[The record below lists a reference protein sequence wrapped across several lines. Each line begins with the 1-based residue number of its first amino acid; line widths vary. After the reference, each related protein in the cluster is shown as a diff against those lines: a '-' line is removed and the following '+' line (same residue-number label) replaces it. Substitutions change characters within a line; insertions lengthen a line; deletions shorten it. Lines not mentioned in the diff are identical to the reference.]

1 MLAPPLF
8 ARKRG
13 SERKVF
19 PQQRV
24 VVECSSSSTCSRG
37 IRTFG
42 GGEGGGTKDD
52 SSKRWKPF
60 ASNASSSSK
69 STSSFRGGF
78 RPKLSTETTTTKR
91 RALSCTS
98 FPSFAASGASRSVN
112 SNNNNTNEKRGIE
125 TTQRKET
132 DEKKNTKK
140 KTKKKTKRPPEGERR
155 FNNEGV
161 INIRAEEILEKR
173 RLERQRT
180 PLSEARELHVL
191 ATTTTTNNRK
201 KTKKTK
207 KETMTMNH
215 RDYTPEIEREA
226 KLLGVSPH
234 LIRGR
239 RYYAALPPGS
249 KKVIPREVWD
259 ICERLSGRGFK
270 AYIVGGAV
278 RDLLQGAKPRD
289 FDVMTD
295 AKYADI
301 QHVFGWKRVR
311 VVGRRFK
318 VAHVRTFKPTH
329 GRPYVEVSSCTEGDE
344 KSEEDAE
351 TDGGGG
357 NDDDDD
363 SDDDDIDPS
372 WQSSPRMYLRKDA
385 RKRDFTV
392 NGMAYEL
399 LRNLL
404 HDYVD
409 GYGDLRDNIV
419 RSIGKPH
426 VAFKDDPARILRAI
440 RVSAKRNMEPT
451 KEVRATMRAYAPLL
465 NELNRERKMLET
477 RACLARGYSK
487 IGMKMLWMSSTLD
500 VLMPTVA
507 RFIKERGGR
516 KRTMLE
522 FQKTGFEHVL
532 DAKSWDEEKEDFR
545 TIFMNKD
552 DVADDVSKKRV
563 PSGVTAGGLFKLL
576 ENFDKYVGKDVKL
589 TEEGVS
595 AEFLIATLATP
606 IALYYSGLKTVPKY
620 STRKRQVE
628 VPTKKKSS
636 RGGRGGGGTGGKK
649 TKTVTEVNPAWLR
662 WTAACERVLR
672 ELSEVDGLMLSSGR
686 RSNNQ
691 GGRTYQ
697 IMTKS
702 FMNSSSSSSSSASI
716 ESDDDEEKDDDFE
729 DEDLIDYEDELGGK
743 KYEESQAS
751 LVKIVYETFGVPET
765 EFDEDSFKV
774 FVNDDDD
781 K

>member
-1 MLAPPLF
+1 MTTNRAFL
-8 ARKRG
+8 
-13 SERKVF
+13 
-19 PQQRV
+19 
-24 VVECSSSSTCSRG
+24 SSS
-37 IRTFG
+37 
-42 GGEGGGTKDD
+42 
-52 SSKRWKPF
+52 
-60 ASNASSSSK
+60 
-69 STSSFRGGF
+69 
-78 RPKLSTETTTTKR
+78 
-91 RALSCTS
+91 S
-98 FPSFAASGASRSVN
+98 FPSFAASGASSIIN
-112 SNNNNTNEKRGIE
+112 ENINNINNEKRAIE
-125 TTQRKET
+125 TYRKET
-132 DEKKNTKK
+132 DEKKKTK
-140 KTKKKTKRPPEGERR
+140 KTKKKKIPPDERSYK
-155 FNNEGV
+155 GV
-161 INIRAEEILEKR
+161 NVRAEEILEKR

-191 ATTTTTNNRK
+191 ATTTNRK
-201 KTKKTK
+201 KKKK
-207 KETMTMNH
+207 KETMMENH
-215 RDYTPEIEREA
+215 QDYTPQIEREA

-295 AKYADI
+295 AKYEDI

-344 KSEEDAE
+344 KSEEDV
-351 TDGGGG
+351 DGGGG
-357 NDDDDD
+357 GKD
-363 SDDDDIDPS
+363 DDDDIDPS

-409 GYGDLRDNIV
+409 GYEDLRDNIV

-507 RFIKERGGR
+507 RFIKERGGK

-532 DAKSWDEEKEDFR
+532 DEKSWDEEKEDFR
-545 TIFMNKD
+545 TIFMNSA

-576 ENFDKYVGKDVKL
+576 ENFDEYVGKDVKL

-628 VPTKKKSS
+628 VPTKKKFS
-636 RGGRGGGGTGGKK
+636 RGGGGGGTGGKK

-765 EFDEDSFKV
+765 EFDEDRFKV
-774 FVNDDDD
+774 FVDADD

>member
-1 MLAPPLF
+1 MTTNRRAFL
-8 ARKRG
+8 
-13 SERKVF
+13 
-19 PQQRV
+19 
-24 VVECSSSSTCSRG
+24 SSS
-37 IRTFG
+37 
-42 GGEGGGTKDD
+42 
-52 SSKRWKPF
+52 
-60 ASNASSSSK
+60 
-69 STSSFRGGF
+69 
-78 RPKLSTETTTTKR
+78 
-91 RALSCTS
+91 S
-98 FPSFAASGASRSVN
+98 FPSFAASGASSIIN
-112 SNNNNTNEKRGIE
+112 ENINNINNEKRAIE
-125 TTQRKET
+125 TYRKET
-132 DEKKNTKK
+132 DEKKKKK
-140 KTKKKTKRPPEGERR
+140 KTKKKEIPPDERSYK
-155 FNNEGV
+155 GV
-161 INIRAEEILEKR
+161 NVRAEEILEKR

-191 ATTTTTNNRK
+191 ATTTNRK
-201 KTKKTK
+201 KKKK

-215 RDYTPEIEREA
+215 QDYTPQIEREA

-344 KSEEDAE
+344 KSEEDV
-351 TDGGGG
+351 DGGGG
-357 NDDDDD
+357 GKD
-363 SDDDDIDPS
+363 DDDDIDPS

-409 GYGDLRDNIV
+409 GYEDLRDNIV

-507 RFIKERGGR
+507 RFIKERGGK

-532 DAKSWDEEKEDFR
+532 DEKSWDEEKEDFR
-545 TIFMNKD
+545 TIFMNSA

-576 ENFDKYVGKDVKL
+576 ENFDEYVGKDVKL

-636 RGGRGGGGTGGKK
+636 RGGGGGGTGGKK

-672 ELSEVDGLMLSSGR
+672 ELSEVDELMLSSGR

-702 FMNSSSSSSSSASI
+702 FMNSSSSSYSSASI

-774 FVNDDDD
+774 FVDDDD

>member
-1 MLAPPLF
+1 MTTNRRAFL
-8 ARKRG
+8 
-13 SERKVF
+13 
-19 PQQRV
+19 
-24 VVECSSSSTCSRG
+24 SSS
-37 IRTFG
+37 
-42 GGEGGGTKDD
+42 
-52 SSKRWKPF
+52 
-60 ASNASSSSK
+60 
-69 STSSFRGGF
+69 
-78 RPKLSTETTTTKR
+78 
-91 RALSCTS
+91 S
-98 FPSFAASGASRSVN
+98 FPSFAASGASSIIN
-112 SNNNNTNEKRGIE
+112 ENINNINNEKRAIE
-125 TTQRKET
+125 TYRKET
-132 DEKKNTKK
+132 DEKKKTK
-140 KTKKKTKRPPEGERR
+140 KTKKKKIPPDERSYK
-155 FNNEGV
+155 GV
-161 INIRAEEILEKR
+161 NVRAEEILEKR

-191 ATTTTTNNRK
+191 ATTTNRK
-201 KTKKTK
+201 KKKK
-207 KETMTMNH
+207 KETMMENH
-215 RDYTPEIEREA
+215 QDYTPQIEREA

-295 AKYADI
+295 AKYEDI

-344 KSEEDAE
+344 KSEEDV
-351 TDGGGG
+351 DGGGG
-357 NDDDDD
+357 GKD
-363 SDDDDIDPS
+363 DDDDIDPS

-409 GYGDLRDNIV
+409 GYEDLRDNIV

-507 RFIKERGGR
+507 RFIKERGGK

-532 DAKSWDEEKEDFR
+532 DEKSWDEEKEDFR
-545 TIFMNKD
+545 TIFMNSA

-576 ENFDKYVGKDVKL
+576 ENFDEYVGKDVKL

-628 VPTKKKSS
+628 VPTKKKFS
-636 RGGRGGGGTGGKK
+636 RGGGGGGTGGKK

-702 FMNSSSSSSSSASI
+702 FMNSSSSSYSSASI

-774 FVNDDDD
+774 FVDDDD

>member
-1 MLAPPLF
+1 M
-8 ARKRG
+8 
-13 SERKVF
+13 
-19 PQQRV
+19 
-24 VVECSSSSTCSRG
+24 
-37 IRTFG
+37 
-42 GGEGGGTKDD
+42 
-52 SSKRWKPF
+52 
-60 ASNASSSSK
+60 
-69 STSSFRGGF
+69 
-78 RPKLSTETTTTKR
+78 TTKR
-91 RALSCTS
+91 AFLSSFT
-98 FPSFAASGASRSVN
+98 FPSFAASGASSIIN
-112 SNNNNTNEKRGIE
+112 EKKNNNNEERDIE
-125 TTQRKET
+125 TYRKET
-132 DEKKNTKK
+132 DEKKKKK
-140 KTKKKTKRPPEGERR
+140 KTKKKKIPPDERSYK
-155 FNNEGV
+155 GV
-161 INIRAEEILEKR
+161 NVRAEEILEKR

-191 ATTTTTNNRK
+191 ETTRVTRARDWGTYRK
-201 KTKKTK
+201 KKKK

-215 RDYTPEIEREA
+215 QDYTPQIEREA

-344 KSEEDAE
+344 KSEEDV
-351 TDGGGG
+351 DGGGG
-357 NDDDDD
+357 GKD
-363 SDDDDIDPS
+363 DDDDIDPS

-409 GYGDLRDNIV
+409 GYEDLRDNIV

-545 TIFMNKD
+545 TIFMNSA

-636 RGGRGGGGTGGKK
+636 RGGGGGGTGGKK

-729 DEDLIDYEDELGGK
+729 DEDLIDYEDGLGGK

-774 FVNDDDD
+774 FVDDDD

>member
-1 MLAPPLF
+1 MTTNRRAFL
-8 ARKRG
+8 
-13 SERKVF
+13 
-19 PQQRV
+19 
-24 VVECSSSSTCSRG
+24 SSS
-37 IRTFG
+37 
-42 GGEGGGTKDD
+42 
-52 SSKRWKPF
+52 
-60 ASNASSSSK
+60 
-69 STSSFRGGF
+69 
-78 RPKLSTETTTTKR
+78 
-91 RALSCTS
+91 S
-98 FPSFAASGASRSVN
+98 FPSFAASGASSIIN
-112 SNNNNTNEKRGIE
+112 ENINNINNEKRAIE
-125 TTQRKET
+125 TYRKET
-132 DEKKNTKK
+132 DEKKKKK
-140 KTKKKTKRPPEGERR
+140 KTKKKKIPPDERSYK
-155 FNNEGV
+155 GV
-161 INIRAEEILEKR
+161 NVRAEEILEKR

-191 ATTTTTNNRK
+191 ATTTNRK
-201 KTKKTK
+201 KKKK
-207 KETMTMNH
+207 KETMMENH
-215 RDYTPEIEREA
+215 QDYTPQIEREA

-295 AKYADI
+295 AKYEDI

-344 KSEEDAE
+344 KSEEDV
-351 TDGGGG
+351 DGGGG
-357 NDDDDD
+357 GKDDDDD
-363 SDDDDIDPS
+363 DDDDDDIDMS

-409 GYGDLRDNIV
+409 GYEDLRDNIV

-507 RFIKERGGR
+507 RFIKERGGK

-532 DAKSWDEEKEDFR
+532 DEKSWDEEKEDFR
-545 TIFMNKD
+545 TIFMNSA

-576 ENFDKYVGKDVKL
+576 ENFDEYVGKDVKL

-636 RGGRGGGGTGGKK
+636 RGGGGGGTGGKK

-702 FMNSSSSSSSSASI
+702 FMNSSSSSYSSASI

-765 EFDEDSFKV
+765 EFDEDRFKV
-774 FVNDDDD
+774 FVDADD

>member
-1 MLAPPLF
+1 MTTNRAFL
-8 ARKRG
+8 
-13 SERKVF
+13 
-19 PQQRV
+19 
-24 VVECSSSSTCSRG
+24 SSS
-37 IRTFG
+37 
-42 GGEGGGTKDD
+42 
-52 SSKRWKPF
+52 
-60 ASNASSSSK
+60 
-69 STSSFRGGF
+69 
-78 RPKLSTETTTTKR
+78 
-91 RALSCTS
+91 S
-98 FPSFAASGASRSVN
+98 FPSFAASGASSIIN
-112 SNNNNTNEKRGIE
+112 ENINNINNEKRAIE
-125 TTQRKET
+125 TYRKET
-132 DEKKNTKK
+132 DEKKKKK
-140 KTKKKTKRPPEGERR
+140 KTKKKKIPPDERSYK
-155 FNNEGV
+155 GV
-161 INIRAEEILEKR
+161 NVRAEEILEKR

-191 ATTTTTNNRK
+191 ATTTNRK
-201 KTKKTK
+201 KKKK
-207 KETMTMNH
+207 KETMMENH
-215 RDYTPEIEREA
+215 QDYTPQIEREA

-295 AKYADI
+295 AKYEDI

-344 KSEEDAE
+344 KSEEDV
-351 TDGGGG
+351 DGGGG
-357 NDDDDD
+357 GKD
-363 SDDDDIDPS
+363 DDDDIDPS

-409 GYGDLRDNIV
+409 GYEDLRDNIV

-532 DAKSWDEEKEDFR
+532 DEKSWDEEKEDFR
-545 TIFMNKD
+545 TIFMNSA

-576 ENFDKYVGKDVKL
+576 ENFDEYVGKDVKL

-636 RGGRGGGGTGGKK
+636 RGGGGGGTGGKK

-702 FMNSSSSSSSSASI
+702 FMNSSSSSYSSASI

-774 FVNDDDD
+774 FVDDDD

>member
-1 MLAPPLF
+1 MTTNRAFL
-8 ARKRG
+8 
-13 SERKVF
+13 
-19 PQQRV
+19 
-24 VVECSSSSTCSRG
+24 SSS
-37 IRTFG
+37 
-42 GGEGGGTKDD
+42 
-52 SSKRWKPF
+52 
-60 ASNASSSSK
+60 
-69 STSSFRGGF
+69 
-78 RPKLSTETTTTKR
+78 
-91 RALSCTS
+91 S
-98 FPSFAASGASRSVN
+98 FPSFAASGASSIIN
-112 SNNNNTNEKRGIE
+112 ENINNINNEKRAIE
-125 TTQRKET
+125 TYRKET
-132 DEKKNTKK
+132 DEKKKTK
-140 KTKKKTKRPPEGERR
+140 KTKKKKIPPDERSYK
-155 FNNEGV
+155 GV
-161 INIRAEEILEKR
+161 NVRAEEILEKR

-191 ATTTTTNNRK
+191 ATTTNRK
-201 KTKKTK
+201 KKKK
-207 KETMTMNH
+207 KETMMENH
-215 RDYTPEIEREA
+215 QDYTPQIEREA

-295 AKYADI
+295 AKYEDI

-344 KSEEDAE
+344 KSEEDV
-351 TDGGGG
+351 DGGGG
-357 NDDDDD
+357 GKD
-363 SDDDDIDPS
+363 DDDDIDPS

-409 GYGDLRDNIV
+409 GYEDLRDNIV

-507 RFIKERGGR
+507 RFIKERGGK

-532 DAKSWDEEKEDFR
+532 DEKSWDEEKEDFR
-545 TIFMNKD
+545 TIFMNSA

-576 ENFDKYVGKDVKL
+576 ENFDEYVGKDVKL

-636 RGGRGGGGTGGKK
+636 RGGGGGGTGGKK

-765 EFDEDSFKV
+765 EFDEDRFKV
-774 FVNDDDD
+774 FVDADD

>member
-1 MLAPPLF
+1 M
-8 ARKRG
+8 
-13 SERKVF
+13 
-19 PQQRV
+19 
-24 VVECSSSSTCSRG
+24 
-37 IRTFG
+37 
-42 GGEGGGTKDD
+42 
-52 SSKRWKPF
+52 
-60 ASNASSSSK
+60 
-69 STSSFRGGF
+69 
-78 RPKLSTETTTTKR
+78 TTKR
-91 RALSCTS
+91 AFLSSFT
-98 FPSFAASGASRSVN
+98 FPSFAASGASSIIN
-112 SNNNNTNEKRGIE
+112 EKKNNNNEERVIE
-125 TTQRKET
+125 TYRKET
-132 DEKKNTKK
+132 DEKK
-140 KTKKKTKRPPEGERR
+140 KTKKKTKKKIPPDERR
-155 FNNEGV
+155 LNKGV
-161 INIRAEEILEKR
+161 NIRAEEILEKR

-191 ATTTTTNNRK
+191 ETTRVTRARDWGTYRK
-201 KTKKTK
+201 KKKK

-215 RDYTPEIEREA
+215 QDYTPQIEREA

-344 KSEEDAE
+344 KGEEDA
-351 TDGGGG
+351 DGGG
-357 NDDDDD
+357 NDDDD
-363 SDDDDIDPS
+363 DDDDIDPS

-409 GYGDLRDNIV
+409 GYEDLRDNIV

-545 TIFMNKD
+545 TIFMNSA

-636 RGGRGGGGTGGKK
+636 RGGGGGGTGGKK

-774 FVNDDDD
+774 FVDDDD

>member
-1 MLAPPLF
+1 MTTNRAFL
-8 ARKRG
+8 
-13 SERKVF
+13 
-19 PQQRV
+19 
-24 VVECSSSSTCSRG
+24 SSS
-37 IRTFG
+37 
-42 GGEGGGTKDD
+42 
-52 SSKRWKPF
+52 
-60 ASNASSSSK
+60 
-69 STSSFRGGF
+69 
-78 RPKLSTETTTTKR
+78 
-91 RALSCTS
+91 S
-98 FPSFAASGASRSVN
+98 FPSFAASGASSIIN
-112 SNNNNTNEKRGIE
+112 ENINNINNEKRAIE
-125 TTQRKET
+125 TYRKET
-132 DEKKNTKK
+132 DEKKKKK
-140 KTKKKTKRPPEGERR
+140 KTKKKKIPPDERSYK
-155 FNNEGV
+155 GV
-161 INIRAEEILEKR
+161 NVRAEEILEKR
-173 RLERQRT
+173 RLGRQRT
-180 PLSEARELHVL
+180 RLSEARELHVL
-191 ATTTTTNNRK
+191 ATTTNRK
-201 KTKKTK
+201 KKKK
-207 KETMTMNH
+207 KETMMENH
-215 RDYTPEIEREA
+215 QDYTPQIEREA

-295 AKYADI
+295 AKYEDI

-344 KSEEDAE
+344 KSEEDV
-351 TDGGGG
+351 DGGGG
-357 NDDDDD
+357 GKD
-363 SDDDDIDPS
+363 DDDDIDPS

-409 GYGDLRDNIV
+409 GYEDLRDNIV

-440 RVSAKRNMEPT
+440 RVSAKRKMEPT

-507 RFIKERGGR
+507 RFIKERGGK

-532 DAKSWDEEKEDFR
+532 DEKSWDEEKEDFR
-545 TIFMNKD
+545 TIFMNSA

-576 ENFDKYVGKDVKL
+576 ENFDEYVGKDVKL

-628 VPTKKKSS
+628 VPTKKKFS
-636 RGGRGGGGTGGKK
+636 RGGGGGGTGGKK

-702 FMNSSSSSSSSASI
+702 FMNSSSSSYSSASI

-765 EFDEDSFKV
+765 EFDEDRFKV
-774 FVNDDDD
+774 FVDADD

>member
-1 MLAPPLF
+1 M
-8 ARKRG
+8 
-13 SERKVF
+13 
-19 PQQRV
+19 
-24 VVECSSSSTCSRG
+24 
-37 IRTFG
+37 
-42 GGEGGGTKDD
+42 
-52 SSKRWKPF
+52 
-60 ASNASSSSK
+60 
-69 STSSFRGGF
+69 
-78 RPKLSTETTTTKR
+78 
-91 RALSCTS
+91 
-98 FPSFAASGASRSVN
+98 
-112 SNNNNTNEKRGIE
+112 
-125 TTQRKET
+125 
-132 DEKKNTKK
+132 
-140 KTKKKTKRPPEGERR
+140 
-155 FNNEGV
+155 
-161 INIRAEEILEKR
+161 
-173 RLERQRT
+173 
-180 PLSEARELHVL
+180 
-191 ATTTTTNNRK
+191 
-201 KTKKTK
+201 
-207 KETMTMNH
+207 
-215 RDYTPEIEREA
+215 
-226 KLLGVSPH
+226 
-234 LIRGR
+234 
-239 RYYAALPPGS
+239 
-249 KKVIPREVWD
+249 
-259 ICERLSGRGFK
+259 
-270 AYIVGGAV
+270 

-351 TDGGGG
+351 PDGGGG

-409 GYGDLRDNIV
+409 GYEDLRDNIV

-636 RGGRGGGGTGGKK
+636 RGGGGGGGTGGKK

-702 FMNSSSSSSSSASI
+702 FMNSSSSSSSSSASI

>member
-1 MLAPPLF
+1 MTTNRAFL
-8 ARKRG
+8 
-13 SERKVF
+13 
-19 PQQRV
+19 
-24 VVECSSSSTCSRG
+24 SSS
-37 IRTFG
+37 
-42 GGEGGGTKDD
+42 
-52 SSKRWKPF
+52 
-60 ASNASSSSK
+60 
-69 STSSFRGGF
+69 
-78 RPKLSTETTTTKR
+78 
-91 RALSCTS
+91 S
-98 FPSFAASGASRSVN
+98 FPSFAASGASSIIN
-112 SNNNNTNEKRGIE
+112 ENINNINNEKRAIE
-125 TTQRKET
+125 TYRKET
-132 DEKKNTKK
+132 DEKKKTK
-140 KTKKKTKRPPEGERR
+140 KTKKKKIPPDERSYK
-155 FNNEGV
+155 GV
-161 INIRAEEILEKR
+161 NVRAEEILEKR

-191 ATTTTTNNRK
+191 ATTTNRK
-201 KTKKTK
+201 KKKK
-207 KETMTMNH
+207 KETMMENH
-215 RDYTPEIEREA
+215 QDYTPQIQREA

-295 AKYADI
+295 AKYEDI

-344 KSEEDAE
+344 KSEEDV
-351 TDGGGG
+351 DGGGG
-357 NDDDDD
+357 GKD
-363 SDDDDIDPS
+363 DDDDIDPS

-409 GYGDLRDNIV
+409 GYEDLRDNIV

-507 RFIKERGGR
+507 RFIKERGGK

-532 DAKSWDEEKEDFR
+532 DEKSWDEEKEDFR
-545 TIFMNKD
+545 TIFMNSA

-576 ENFDKYVGKDVKL
+576 ENFDEYVGKDVKL

-636 RGGRGGGGTGGKK
+636 RGGGGGGTGGKK

-702 FMNSSSSSSSSASI
+702 FMNSSSSSYSSASI

-765 EFDEDSFKV
+765 EFDEDRFKV
-774 FVNDDDD
+774 FVDADD

>member
-1 MLAPPLF
+1 MRRRLSLTPPLF
-8 ARKRG
+8 GRRR
-13 SERKVF
+13 SERVF
-19 PQQRV
+19 PQF
-24 VVECSSSSTCSRG
+24 VVEHCSTFSRG
-37 IRTFG
+37 LLPPLG
-42 GGEGGGTKDD
+42 GGKGEGTKDD
-52 SSKRWKPF
+52 DSKNWKP
-60 ASNASSSSK
+60 SASSAPSSSP
-69 STSSFRGGF
+69 STSLFRGRF
-78 RPKLSTETTTTKR
+78 RPKLSTTTTTTTTTTTKR
-91 RALSCTS
+91 RAFLSSFTS
-98 FPSFAASGASRSVN
+98 FPSFAASGASSIIN
-112 SNNNNTNEKRGIE
+112 EKNNDNNEKRVIE
-125 TTQRKET
+125 TYRKET
-132 DEKKNTKK
+132 DEKK
-140 KTKKKTKRPPEGERR
+140 KTKKKTKKKKIPPDERR
-155 FNNEGV
+155 FNEGV
-161 INIRAEEILEKR
+161 SIRAEEILEKR

-191 ATTTTTNNRK
+191 ATTTNRK
-201 KTKKTK
+201 KTKKK

-215 RDYTPEIEREA
+215 QDYTPQIEREA

-295 AKYADI
+295 AKYQDI

-372 WQSSPRMYLRKDA
+372 WQSSQRMYLRKDA

-409 GYGDLRDNIV
+409 GYEDLRDNIV

-606 IALYYSGLKTVPKY
+606 IALYYSGLKTVPQY

-636 RGGRGGGGTGGKK
+636 RGGGGGTGGKK

-702 FMNSSSSSSSSASI
+702 FMNSSSSSSSSSSASI

-774 FVNDDDD
+774 FVDDDD

>member
-1 MLAPPLF
+1 MTTNRRAFL
-8 ARKRG
+8 
-13 SERKVF
+13 
-19 PQQRV
+19 
-24 VVECSSSSTCSRG
+24 SSS
-37 IRTFG
+37 
-42 GGEGGGTKDD
+42 
-52 SSKRWKPF
+52 
-60 ASNASSSSK
+60 
-69 STSSFRGGF
+69 
-78 RPKLSTETTTTKR
+78 
-91 RALSCTS
+91 S
-98 FPSFAASGASRSVN
+98 FPSFAASGASSIIN
-112 SNNNNTNEKRGIE
+112 ENINNINNEKRAIE
-125 TTQRKET
+125 TYRKET
-132 DEKKNTKK
+132 DEKKKKK
-140 KTKKKTKRPPEGERR
+140 KTKKKEIPPDERSYK
-155 FNNEGV
+155 GV
-161 INIRAEEILEKR
+161 NVRAEEILEKR

-191 ATTTTTNNRK
+191 ATTTNRK
-201 KTKKTK
+201 KKKK
-207 KETMTMNH
+207 KETMMENH
-215 RDYTPEIEREA
+215 QDYTPQIQREA

-295 AKYADI
+295 AKYEDI

-344 KSEEDAE
+344 KSEEDV
-351 TDGGGG
+351 DGGGG
-357 NDDDDD
+357 GKD
-363 SDDDDIDPS
+363 DDDDIDPS

-409 GYGDLRDNIV
+409 GYEDLRDNIV

-507 RFIKERGGR
+507 RFIKERGGK

-532 DAKSWDEEKEDFR
+532 DEKSWDEEKEDFR
-545 TIFMNKD
+545 TIFMNSA

-576 ENFDKYVGKDVKL
+576 ENFDEYVGKDVKL

-636 RGGRGGGGTGGKK
+636 WGGGGGGTGGKK

-702 FMNSSSSSSSSASI
+702 FMNSSSSSYSSASI

-765 EFDEDSFKV
+765 EFDEDRFKV
-774 FVNDDDD
+774 FVDADD

>member
-1 MLAPPLF
+1 MTTNRAFL
-8 ARKRG
+8 
-13 SERKVF
+13 
-19 PQQRV
+19 
-24 VVECSSSSTCSRG
+24 SSS
-37 IRTFG
+37 
-42 GGEGGGTKDD
+42 
-52 SSKRWKPF
+52 
-60 ASNASSSSK
+60 
-69 STSSFRGGF
+69 
-78 RPKLSTETTTTKR
+78 
-91 RALSCTS
+91 S
-98 FPSFAASGASRSVN
+98 FPSFAASGASSIIN
-112 SNNNNTNEKRGIE
+112 ENINNINNEKRAIE
-125 TTQRKET
+125 TYRKET
-132 DEKKNTKK
+132 DEKKKKK
-140 KTKKKTKRPPEGERR
+140 KTKKKKIPPDERSYK
-155 FNNEGV
+155 GV
-161 INIRAEEILEKR
+161 NVRAEEILEKR

-191 ATTTTTNNRK
+191 ATTTNRK
-201 KTKKTK
+201 KKKK
-207 KETMTMNH
+207 KETMMENH
-215 RDYTPEIEREA
+215 QDYTPQIEREA

-295 AKYADI
+295 AKYEDI

-344 KSEEDAE
+344 KSEEDV
-351 TDGGGG
+351 DGGGG
-357 NDDDDD
+357 GKD
-363 SDDDDIDPS
+363 DDDDIDPS

-409 GYGDLRDNIV
+409 GYEDLRDNIV

-507 RFIKERGGR
+507 RFIKERGGK

-532 DAKSWDEEKEDFR
+532 DEKSWDEEKEDFR
-545 TIFMNKD
+545 TIFMNSA

-576 ENFDKYVGKDVKL
+576 ENFDEYVGKDVKL

-636 RGGRGGGGTGGKK
+636 WGGGGGGTGGKK

-702 FMNSSSSSSSSASI
+702 FMNSSSSSYSSASI

-774 FVNDDDD
+774 FVDDDD

>member
-1 MLAPPLF
+1 
-8 ARKRG
+8 
-13 SERKVF
+13 
-19 PQQRV
+19 
-24 VVECSSSSTCSRG
+24 
-37 IRTFG
+37 
-42 GGEGGGTKDD
+42 
-52 SSKRWKPF
+52 
-60 ASNASSSSK
+60 
-69 STSSFRGGF
+69 
-78 RPKLSTETTTTKR
+78 
-91 RALSCTS
+91 
-98 FPSFAASGASRSVN
+98 
-112 SNNNNTNEKRGIE
+112 
-125 TTQRKET
+125 
-132 DEKKNTKK
+132 
-140 KTKKKTKRPPEGERR
+140 
-155 FNNEGV
+155 
-161 INIRAEEILEKR
+161 LEKR

-191 ATTTTTNNRK
+191 ATTTTTNRRK
-201 KTKKTK
+201 KTKTK

-409 GYGDLRDNIV
+409 GYEDLRDNIV

-532 DAKSWDEEKEDFR
+532 DTKSWDEEKEDFR
-545 TIFMNKD
+545 MIFMNKD

-636 RGGRGGGGTGGKK
+636 RGGGGGGGTGGKK

-702 FMNSSSSSSSSASI
+702 FMNSSSSSSSSSSASI

-781 K
+781 DK

>member
-1 MLAPPLF
+1 MTTNRAFL
-8 ARKRG
+8 
-13 SERKVF
+13 
-19 PQQRV
+19 
-24 VVECSSSSTCSRG
+24 SSS
-37 IRTFG
+37 
-42 GGEGGGTKDD
+42 
-52 SSKRWKPF
+52 
-60 ASNASSSSK
+60 
-69 STSSFRGGF
+69 
-78 RPKLSTETTTTKR
+78 
-91 RALSCTS
+91 S
-98 FPSFAASGASRSVN
+98 FPSFAASGASSIIN
-112 SNNNNTNEKRGIE
+112 ENINNINNEKRAIE
-125 TTQRKET
+125 TYRKET
-132 DEKKNTKK
+132 DEKKKTK
-140 KTKKKTKRPPEGERR
+140 KTKKKKIPPDERSYK
-155 FNNEGV
+155 GV
-161 INIRAEEILEKR
+161 NVRAEEILEKR

-191 ATTTTTNNRK
+191 ATTTNRK
-201 KTKKTK
+201 KKKK
-207 KETMTMNH
+207 KETMMENH
-215 RDYTPEIEREA
+215 QDYTPQIQREA

-295 AKYADI
+295 AKYEDI

-344 KSEEDAE
+344 KSEEDV
-351 TDGGGG
+351 DGGGG
-357 NDDDDD
+357 GKD
-363 SDDDDIDPS
+363 DDDDIDPS

-409 GYGDLRDNIV
+409 GYEDLRDNIV

-440 RVSAKRNMEPT
+440 RVSAKRKMEPT

-507 RFIKERGGR
+507 RFIKERGGK

-532 DAKSWDEEKEDFR
+532 DEKSWDEEKEDFR
-545 TIFMNKD
+545 TIFMNSA

-576 ENFDKYVGKDVKL
+576 ENFDEYVGKDVKL

-636 RGGRGGGGTGGKK
+636 RGGGGGGTGGKK

-702 FMNSSSSSSSSASI
+702 FMNSSSSSYSSASI

-765 EFDEDSFKV
+765 EFDEDRFKV
-774 FVNDDDD
+774 FVDADD